1 MHVSLFTLTQITD
14 NGCGIKKDDLGI
26 AVERFTTSKL
36 REYDDLQSI
45 STFGFRCAC
54 RDSPPSLQ
62 HGSRRSHSCLLCT
75 CLDEVD

>member
-1 MHVSLFTLTQITD
+1 VVVQITD

-45 STFGFRCAC
+45 GTFGFRSGCCA
-54 RDSPPSLQ
+54 
-62 HGSRRSHSCLLCT
+62 RRRRAP
-75 CLDEVD
+75 